1 MSDSSVPLAR
11 PLRRIFAPVRALF
24 VSDASAG
31 VLLILVAAAA
41 MIAANSPFA
50 GEYRDLFYGK
60 LPWTPI
66 EMLKDLHYWI
76 NDGLMAI
83 FFFVVGL
90 EVKREIVSGQLS
102 DPAARRLPM
111 LAAAAGMAVPAIVYL
126 AVSGGGAYSNGWA
139 IPAATDIAFAMGVLG
154 LLGSRVP
161 ASLRLFL
168 LTVAIVDDI
177 GAVVVIAVFY
187 TKSLYTM
194 WLVASIVVFGLLLAL
209 NRFRVSVFWPYIL
222 LAVVLW
228 YCVLNSGV
236 HATIA
241 GVVAA
246 LTIPLRRRDGNSMLE
261 KLEHG
266 LAPWSAYLVVP
277 VFGFANAGVS
287 LAGMG
292 PEALL
297 DALPIAIAAGL
308 VIGKQVGIF
317 SVVFLADKT
326 GFAPRPENA
335 SWAEI
340 WGVSILC
347 GIGFTMSIFI
357 GGLAFP
363 DQPILIE
370 EAKIGI
376 LTGSAISAV
385 LGFIVLRLT
394 TTHPEEECNDQGNQ
408 PTEA

>member
-66 EMLKDLHYWI
+66 EKLKDLHYWI

-111 LAAAAGMAVPAIVYL
+111 LAAAAGMAVPAIVYM

-292 PEALL
+292 PEALF